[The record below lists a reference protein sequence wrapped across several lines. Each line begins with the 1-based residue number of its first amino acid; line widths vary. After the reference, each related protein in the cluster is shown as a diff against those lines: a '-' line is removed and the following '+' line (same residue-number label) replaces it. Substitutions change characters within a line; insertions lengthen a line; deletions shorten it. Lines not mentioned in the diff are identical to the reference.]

1 MDEMNALM
9 VKIGRGIISPGKD
22 DCRLRQP
29 AHNRLS
35 SVASFLQVL
44 IESSSHV
51 AAFPYKL
58 IWKSLAAPKF
68 GPLTWLSALEKPK
81 TL

>member
-22 DCRLRQP
+22 DCRLWQP
-29 AHNRLS
+29 AHNRLF

-44 IESSSHV
+44 IESNSHV
-51 AAFPYKL
+51 AA
-58 IWKSLAAPKF
+58 SL
-68 GPLTWLSALEKPK
+68 TS
-81 TL
+81 